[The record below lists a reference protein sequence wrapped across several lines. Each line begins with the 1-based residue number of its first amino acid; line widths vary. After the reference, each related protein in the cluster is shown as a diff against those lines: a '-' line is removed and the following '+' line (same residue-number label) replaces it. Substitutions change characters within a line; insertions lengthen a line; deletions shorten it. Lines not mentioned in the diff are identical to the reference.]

1 MPRKFQA
8 PSIGIRHDVPRP
20 YYYVRVFRDVIDA
33 GGVRGRKRVVEI
45 LGFVDCTTR
54 KQAEAKRAEIL
65 EQVNAPKVLP
75 STLMTFDA
83 VTRRFID
90 VRVPQLG
97 VAVQSRYPGQIR
109 KHLLPFFGSMP
120 LADISQAEIEQFCAI
135 KTAEGLA
142 PWTVT
147 GLKGVLSAIFTAARQ
162 WKLYFDANPCQGVRV
177 RKRNKRE
184 KRLLTQDQ
192 FRMIFDALDGREQFL
207 VAVLYGTGLRIS
219 EVLGLKWK
227 DIDLISGTL
236 TVNRRWYR
244 GDLAEETKTPAS
256 RRVLQ
261 LGAYLTEQFRIRR
274 QEPELHVFRDYAKPH
289 QPPDDRDLLR
299 EYFRP
304 VIRRLG
310 LYYEG
315 FGWHAFRRSNITMRQ
330 FYGATPLEA
339 MKAAGHNSLDMTLL
353 YTLNDPQRE
362 REQIDRMF
370 AALPKQ

>member
-20 YYYVRVFRDVIDA
+20 YYFIRIFREVVSTA
-33 GGVRGRKRVVEI
+33 GIRERKRCVEI
-45 LGFVDCTTR
+45 LGFIDNTSR
-54 KQAEAKRAEIL
+54 REAEAKRAELL
-65 EQVNAPKVLP
+65 EDLNGSRVTPK
-75 STLMTFDA
+75 SMMTFADVA
-83 VTRRFID
+83 QRFLD

-97 VAVQSRYPGQIR
+97 VAVQKRYPLQIR
-109 KHLLPFFGSMP
+109 KHLIPYFGHMA
-120 LADISQAEIEQFCAI
+120 LADIGSAEVEQFCAI
-135 KTAEGLA
+135 KLAEGLA
-142 PWTVT
+142 SWTVV
-147 GLKGVLSAIFTAARQ
+147 GLKGVISAIFTAARQ
-162 WKLYFDANPCQGVRV
+162 WKLYYQPNPCQGVRV

-184 KRLLTQDQ
+184 KRMLTADQ
-192 FRMIFDALDGREQFL
+192 FNAIQSALDGRERFL
-207 VAVLYGTGLRIS
+207 VQILYGTGLRIS

-244 GDLAEETKTPAS
+244 GDLAEETKTPAA

-261 LGAYLTEQFRIRR
+261 LGSYLTEQFRIRR
-274 QEPELHVFRDYAKPH
+274 QEPELHIFRDYAKPH

-310 LYYEG
+310 VYYEG
-315 FGWHAFRRSNITMRQ
+315 FGWHAFRRSNITLRQ
-330 FYGATPLEA
+330 HFGATPLEA
-339 MKAAGHNSLDMTLL
+339 MRAAGHNSLDMTLL
-353 YTLNDPQRE
+353 YTVNDPQRE